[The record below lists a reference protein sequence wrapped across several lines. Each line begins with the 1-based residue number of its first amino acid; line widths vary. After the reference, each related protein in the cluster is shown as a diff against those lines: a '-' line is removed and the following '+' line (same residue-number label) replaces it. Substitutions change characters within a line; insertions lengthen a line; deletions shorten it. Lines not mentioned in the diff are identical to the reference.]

1 MRGAIS
7 HLQIIHDH
15 RRRFLQNR
23 GKRTSITVNNKY
35 NTGVDT
41 IQLLLKMAFEKDMI
55 FGE

>member
-15 RRRFLQNR
+15 RRRFLQDR

-35 NTGVDT
+35 NTKYRRRHNLITLEDG
-41 IQLLLKMAFEKDMI
+41 L
-55 FGE
+55 